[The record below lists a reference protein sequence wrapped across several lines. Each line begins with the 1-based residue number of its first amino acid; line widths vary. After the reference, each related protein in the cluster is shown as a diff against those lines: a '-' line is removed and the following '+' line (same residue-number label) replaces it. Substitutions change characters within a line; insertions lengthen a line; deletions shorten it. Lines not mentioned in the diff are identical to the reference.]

1 MSQDTHEE
9 LMLQEGMRMGF
20 RGYIFTNKKHPEKG
34 IMSFI
39 LGILSLGTYIMAVYL
54 SYQGKGVSSA
64 RYGAAGVLAGVF
76 MTVGL
81 ILGIMSLRE
90 KETFKL
96 FPVLGMIV
104 NVLAFF
110 ALSLI
115 LYAGAYVG

>member
-1 MSQDTHEE
+1 MLQDTHKE
-9 LMLQEGMRMGF
+9 LIYQKGTHMGF

-39 LGILSLGTYIMAVYL
+39 LGILSLGTYITAVYL
-54 SYQGKGVSSA
+54 SYQGEGVSSA
-64 RYGAAGVLAGVF
+64 RYGAAGVLAGTF

-81 ILGIMSLRE
+81 VLGIISFRE

-96 FPVLGMIV
+96 FPVLGVIV

-115 LYAGAYVG
+115 LYAGAYVS

>member
-9 LMLQEGMRMGF
+9 LMLQKGTHMGF
-20 RGYIFTNKKHPEKG
+20 RGYT
-34 IMSFI
+34 FI

-115 LYAGAYVG
+115 LYAGAYVS

>member
-1 MSQDTHEE
+1 
-9 LMLQEGMRMGF
+9 MLQKGTHMGF

-64 RYGAAGVLAGVF
+64 RYGAAGVLASVF

-81 ILGIMSLRE
+81 ILRIMSLRE

-115 LYAGAYVG
+115 LYAGAYVS

>member
-9 LMLQEGMRMGF
+9 LMLQKGTHMGF

-64 RYGAAGVLAGVF
+64 RYAGVF

-115 LYAGAYVG
+115 LYAGAYVS

>member
-9 LMLQEGMRMGF
+9 LMLQKGTHMGF

-81 ILGIMSLRE
+81 ILGIMSL
-90 KETFKL
+90 L

-115 LYAGAYVG
+115 LYAGAYVS

>member
-1 MSQDTHEE
+1 
-9 LMLQEGMRMGF
+9 
-20 RGYIFTNKKHPEKG
+20 
-34 IMSFI
+34 
-39 LGILSLGTYIMAVYL
+39 
-54 SYQGKGVSSA
+54 
-64 RYGAAGVLAGVF
+64 

-115 LYAGAYVG
+115 LYAGAYVS